1 MRLIEKI
8 LLWSRNIIPFCSIIT
23 LIAVGILIVVGFLEI
38 VGSLFTINDYLSGKI
53 DLLTLRNEVLLKI
66 IGAVDIFL
74 ISTILI
80 LFATG
85 LYSLFIHNPKFSAL
99 LRESPAL
106 GVKNLDEL
114 KNKIAKV
121 VIMVLILTF
130 FRSAVYM
137 KYTNSLDLFY
147 LGLGVLALGIAIFI
161 THKS

>member
-1 MRLIEKI
+1 M
-8 LLWSRNIIPFCSIIT
+8 
-23 LIAVGILIVVGFLEI
+23 VILIVVGCFEVI
-38 VGSLFTINDYLSGKI
+38 EGIFTINDYLNGKI
-53 DLLTLRNEVLLKI
+53 DLLTLRNEILLKI

-85 LYSLFIHNPKFSAL
+85 LYSLFINSPRFSAV

-147 LGLGVLALGIAIFI
+147 LGLGVLALGVAIFI